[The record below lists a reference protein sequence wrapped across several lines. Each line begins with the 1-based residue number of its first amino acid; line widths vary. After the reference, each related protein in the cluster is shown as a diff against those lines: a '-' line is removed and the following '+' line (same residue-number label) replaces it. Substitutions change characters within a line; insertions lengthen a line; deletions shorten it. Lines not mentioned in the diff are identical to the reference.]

1 MIAWFARNGVA
12 ANLLMF
18 GVIGI
23 GIYTLWAD
31 KIPLEVFPDSKS
43 RMISVVVPY
52 PASTPEETEETIVL
66 KIEEAIQQVNGIKH
80 VRSNASSGSG
90 GVFVE
95 CEDNADPRR
104 VMEDITVRVDAITT
118 FPALAEKPIIQQDDF
133 FRPFDSSYTLAPR
146 NRPDLGAP
154 AGGPSLVTIA
164 VARADGDANTVP
176 DLLNQQVKVRSHV
189 HLQRNELESAWS
201 AVGLVITYFGP
212 IIDQHLED
220 REAAEQIVI
229 PGFEDGRT
237 DAPGYQEAKAAW
249 IAAHPKA
256 YEQLSDPLAPH

>member
-1 MIAWFARNGVA
+1 MMI
-12 ANLLMF
+12 
-18 GVIGI
+18 
-23 GIYTLWAD
+23 
-31 KIPLEVFPDSKS
+31 
-43 RMISVVVPY
+43 
-52 PASTPEETEETIVL
+52 
-66 KIEEAIQQVNGIKH
+66 
-80 VRSNASSGSG
+80 
-90 GVFVE
+90 
-95 CEDNADPRR
+95 
-104 VMEDITVRVDAITT
+104 
-118 FPALAEKPIIQQDDF
+118 
-133 FRPFDSSYTLAPR
+133 
-146 NRPDLGAP
+146 
-154 AGGPSLVTIA
+154 GPSLYKSGLLA
-164 VARADGDANTVP
+164 VGLGWFCFGSATAQKPPELDQLIRFASAVSPVQEKYIHEVLKGIEPDMGVWVDAP
-176 DLLNQQVKVRSHV
+176 NQQVKVRSHV